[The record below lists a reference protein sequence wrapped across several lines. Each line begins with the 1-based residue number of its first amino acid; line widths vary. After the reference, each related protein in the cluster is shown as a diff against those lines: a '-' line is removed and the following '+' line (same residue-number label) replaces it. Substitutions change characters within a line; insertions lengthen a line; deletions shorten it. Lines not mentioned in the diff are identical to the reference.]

1 MTTQQEQKF
10 VTKYIFLSNMKAF
23 LLPFLIISQA
33 LCNSIYDLKAT
44 DIHGLEVNF
53 NSFRGK
59 VLLIV
64 NVASEC
70 GFTDSHYRLSFKF
83 SEM

>member
-1 MTTQQEQKF
+1 
-10 VTKYIFLSNMKAF
+10 MKAF

-53 NSFRGK
+53 NSFRAEHLFTLHSHFIK
-59 VLLIV
+59 FIY
-64 NVASEC
+64 SEKA
-70 GFTDSHYRLSFKF
+70 TKF
-83 SEM
+83 CEMFP

>member
-1 MTTQQEQKF
+1 
-10 VTKYIFLSNMKAF
+10 MKAF

-83 SEM
+83 SEMEICG

>member
-1 MTTQQEQKF
+1 MEY
-10 VTKYIFLSNMKAF
+10 KYLCLSI
-23 LLPFLIISQA
+23 LLSAWHCQV
-33 LCNSIYDLKAT
+33 LCTSIYDLKAV

-53 NSFRGK
+53 NAFRGK

-70 GFTDSHYRLSFKF
+70 GFTDSHYRELQRLQVCTLS
-83 SEM
+83 